1 MPHLASDMTCT
12 GCSACANICPHSA
25 IEMASDREG
34 FLMPNINPDLCVE
47 CKLCEKACPIV
58 NSKDL
63 KNPEPKDAIAFWD
76 NESRTKSSSGG
87 AFSAIA
93 RWILDKGGVVFGA
106 SWTNGFECNH
116 KGCDSEDKLG
126 DLRGSKYLQS
136 DIKKTYI
143 EARDA
148 LKDGKYVLFT
158 GTPCQIAGLK
168 SFLLKPYEKLV
179 TVDIVCHG
187 VPSNSLFYN
196 YIEKLESENENYSGI
211 SGFEFRNLRGWG
223 IAPTAK
229 VFDGRKLTLTG
240 ISNLYMK
247 AFEKSAIFRN
257 SCYDCHFNG
266 LQRVGDITIADFWGL
281 GQQGK
286 PFHHDVTKGVSL
298 VLVNTERGREI
309 MRGMKDCLYEERSLK
324 EAIKLNHNLVRSSIR
339 PANREEII
347 RAFNDSKMSLAEI
360 NNKFDIVGLG
370 FKSKIRDMLITT
382 GLFWHVKSV
391 INKIRSL

>member
-211 SGFEFRNLRGWG
+211 SGFEFRNLRKSW
-223 IAPTAK
+223 ASS
-229 VFDGRKLTLTG
+229 DR
-240 ISNLYMK
+240 
-247 AFEKSAIFRN
+247 EKSVVKCVALLN
-257 SCYDCHFNG
+257 V